1 MTIWKVASVPE
12 QPELVL
18 KRWRAYEVEDL
29 RFLVGWNATDG
40 EGRVSTYVA
49 SFDPALRR
57 VETGSGRVYKLS
69 GPPGHDN
76 DADYT
81 WTRWKR
87 MHGVSDVRDVTDEV
101 WSAILAASDKNAGKN

>member
-40 EGRVSTYVA
+40 EGRVSTYFA
-49 SFDPALRR
+49 SFDPAMRR
-57 VETGSGRVYKLS
+57 VQTGSGRVYELS
-69 GPPGHDN
+69 GPPGYDG

-81 WTRWKR
+81 WTRWQR
-87 MHGVSDVRDVTDEV
+87 MHGVSDVRDVTDEI
-101 WSAILAASDKNAGKN
+101 WSAILAALHSARGS